1 MYMYNR
7 ALEIDLPK
15 GLSAFLWGPRK
26 TGKSTLLQQQF
37 PGVAYFDLLDTNLMV
52 ELTKAPWRIVEH
64 INSLDPSISKNP
76 IIIDEVQKV
85 PPILDEVHRLIEN
98 ERRSFVLC
106 GSSARKLKRG
116 RANMLGGRALSFSLH
131 PLTWSEIPNF
141 NLIRALNRGLVPQ
154 HYDSP
159 RYPDILKSH
168 VNDYLKEEVFDEG
181 LTRNIAAFSRFFD
194 TLSYCHGE
202 ILNFSSIARDC
213 GVDSKTVREYF
224 QILVDTLVGV
234 FVEPYSYRSSRAVI
248 TRAPKFYL
256 FDVGV
261 AGRIVGRQLVNNSG
275 PEFGRAFE
283 HFILME
289 LLSYRTYQGQEFPVR
304 YWRTKSGLECDF
316 ILGRKGEIAV
326 EVKGGRRVQSSDLR
340 AIRAY
345 SEEHKPQYSIVVS
358 NQSLPRQTDDG
369 ILILPWEVFLER
381 LWNGDFVE

>member
-1 MYMYNR
+1 M
-7 ALEIDLPK
+7 
-15 GLSAFLWGPRK
+15 
-26 TGKSTLLQQQF
+26 
-37 PGVAYFDLLDTNLMV
+37 
-52 ELTKAPWRIVEH
+52 
-64 INSLDPSISKNP
+64 
-76 IIIDEVQKV
+76 QKV
-85 PPILDEVHRLIEN
+85 PLILDEVHRLIEN
-98 ERRSFVLC
+98 ERRSFILC

-141 NLIRALNRGLVPQ
+141 NLLRALNRGLIPQ

-159 RYPDILKSH
+159 QHLDILKSYA
-168 VNDYLKEEVFDEG
+168 NSYLKEEVFDEG
-181 LTRNIAAFSRFFD
+181 LTRNIATFSRFFD

-224 QILVDTLVGV
+224 QILVDTLVGE
-234 FVEPYSYRSSRAVI
+234 FLEPFSLRSSRAVI

-261 AGRIVGRQLVNNSG
+261 AGVIVGRQLDKNSG

-289 LLSYRTYQGQEFPVR
+289 LLSYRNYQGQDFPIR

-316 ILGRKGEIAV
+316 VLGRKGEVVI
-326 EVKGGRRVQSSDLR
+326 EVKGGRVQSSELR

-345 SEEHKPQYSIVVS
+345 SEEYKPRHSIVVS
-358 NQSLPRQTDDG
+358 NQTSPRRTSDG
-369 ILILPWEVFLER
+369 ILILPWEDFLER
-381 LWNGDFVE
+381 LWNGKFFE

>member
-1 MYMYNR
+1 MYNR
-7 ALEIDLPK
+7 TLKIDVSQ

-26 TGKSTLLQQQF
+26 TGKSTLLKQQF
-37 PGVAYFDLLDTNLMV
+37 PNSAYFDLLDTNLMV
-52 ELTKAPWRIVEH
+52 ELTGAPWTIAER
-64 INSLDPSISKNP
+64 INSLDSSILENP

-85 PPILDEVHRLIEN
+85 PLILDEVHRLIEKEGRN
-98 ERRSFVLC
+98 FILC

-131 PLTWSEIPNF
+131 PLSWSELPNF

-154 HYDSP
+154 HYDST
-159 RYPDILKSH
+159 RYRDLLKSY

-181 LTRNIAAFSRFFD
+181 LTRNIVAFSRFFD
-194 TLSYCHGE
+194 ALSFSHGE

-234 FVEPYSYRSSRAVI
+234 FVEPYSLRHSRAVI
-248 TRAPKFYL
+248 MRAPKFYL

-261 AGRIVGRQLVNNSG
+261 AGKITGRQFDKNSG

-289 LLSYRTYQGQEFPVR
+289 LLSYRTYRGQDFPVR
-304 YWRTKSGLECDF
+304 FWRTKSGLECDF
-316 ILGRKGEIAV
+316 VLGRKGEIVV
-326 EVKGGRRVQSSDLR
+326 EVKGGRNIENKDLR
-340 AIRAY
+340 AVRAY
-345 SEEHKPQYSIVVS
+345 NEEYNPRFSIVVS
-358 NQSLPRQTDDG
+358 NQKFSRRTEDD
-369 ILILPWEVFLER
+369 ILILPWEDFLEQ
-381 LWNGDFVE
+381 LWNDEFFK